1 MKASNAFKRLPEDP
15 QKVEDLGDE
24 EEQLEAYKKSLKFPW
39 HAKQGIIGCIKRLN
53 VEFNEKR
60 DLKPVKIF
68 MTGPPAS
75 GKTYYSDQL
84 AKYYNIPKVNVKQLL
99 DKVWEWVAIEE
110 ENLPEEPDPLMVKV
124 RDKVNALRDAEVEKI
139 EEKRAALDEPEEGW
153 PEIDR
158 DSLSVRVPDKLL
170 DLILRNR
177 LAANA
182 CRNRGYILDGYPKT
196 YDDAC
201 RSFLDRIVKLDEETG
216 EPIEDE
222 DAESM
227 ASDDPDYVKR
237 DFTTGYEKTQSIFPS
252 SAIVL
257 TGKDKE
263 LMDRV
268 KQHPEERIAGTHY
281 NEADMKR
288 RLATYRTANNSVVAE
303 PSVQEFFK
311 RQCIKVYQEDINTSE
326 KQALNGFK
334 IYIERVSHF

>member
-1 MKASNAFKRLPEDP
+1 
-15 QKVEDLGDE
+15 
-24 EEQLEAYKKSLKFPW
+24 
-39 HAKQGIIGCIKRLN
+39 
-53 VEFNEKR
+53 
-60 DLKPVKIF
+60 

-75 GKTYYSDQL
+75 GKTHYSDQL

-99 DKVWEWVAIEE
+99 DKVWEYVAIEE
-110 ENLPEEPDPLMVKV
+110 ENLPEEPDPLLTKV
-124 RDKVNALRDAEVEKI
+124 RDKVNALRDEEVQKI
-139 EEKRAALDEPEEGW
+139 EDVRAAQEEPEDGW

-158 DSLSVRVPDKLL
+158 DSLSIRVPDKLL

-201 RSFLDRIVKLDEETG
+201 RSFMDKVIKIDEETG
-216 EPIEDE
+216 EPIEDD
-222 DAESM
+222 DAESL

-237 DFTTGYEKTQSIFPS
+237 DFSTGYERTESIFPS
-252 SAIVL
+252 SCIVL
-257 TGKDKE
+257 TGKDSE
-263 LMDRV
+263 LIDRV
-268 KQHPEERIAGTHY
+268 KLHPEEKITGTHY

-311 RQCIKVYQEDINTSE
+311 R
-326 KQALNGFK
+326 
-334 IYIERVSHF
+334 